1 MIVDVWVRVC
11 SATDVTIA
19 GEEVVEV
26 EIDEVVD
33 KVAGE
38 VADDE
43 VADDEVADEVV
54 TVDEIVKIDVLVL
67 FKMEKLA
74 VISK

>member
-43 VADDEVADEVV
+43 VTDEVV

>member
-11 SATDVTIA
+11 SATDVTIT

-43 VADDEVADEVV
+43 VADEVV

-67 FKMEKLA
+67 FKTEKLA